1 MVDPMAYAGVFPAQ
15 SIEWVQLLLDL
26 ALKGVVIL
34 FAGRALSLL
43 LRRSSADARHLVCAL
58 TLLSLLFLSP
68 LTLALPEWR
77 LSLLPSLAPSP
88 QIATESPGRA
98 ATVDLQSFAVE
109 VPAMPVT
116 APVSAPDAKPVVSG
130 QPARNLTATDNLLPS
145 TSPVHWSY
153 LVLSIWVIGV
163 LIVLWRLATATFK
176 VWAVTREAKY
186 LIDYNWTETAK
197 RLEAQLQLEGHV
209 PLLSSEY
216 INMPMTW
223 GILRPVVLLPAESEE
238 WSAEYRRVVLLHEL
252 AHIRRRDCLTQ
263 MLAHLVCA
271 LHWFNPLVWLTARR
285 LRVEREMA
293 CDDYV
298 LGVGTRASDY
308 ASYLVNLARSI
319 ELVERPSSVAV
330 GMACSHL
337 ENRVQAIL
345 NPEIRRNGL
354 SRRFKTLSIV
364 GAFSLAMLMAALEPW
379 AGASAQQGQQGKK
392 QADRSAEMPGL
403 HQTGKLRIE
412 DQAGPIDSVK
422 EGHRR
427 LSEARLLLTTA
438 QIGGEQSNP
447 ETAVAGG
454 ERELDHVVS
463 AIADIQ
469 TKTEVETNTIRVGI
483 VRQSKEQREAQRE
496 IRRLE
501 KQAHVE
507 QRRMERLQDI
517 ALRAAQRA
525 QRGVLGRLL
534 VRNIL
539 RGQNP
544 DGGQGASQSSGLT
557 PESVIRMKMSGVT
570 PEFAESMRRAG
581 YDDLTVRD
589 LVRLRMLG
597 IDEEFIKEARAL
609 SAAKPSV
616 RDLVRMKHYGVNP
629 EYVREMKTAGYDL
642 PIESLTK
649 MRMVGVTPEY
659 IATMRKLGYDKLTA
673 DQLIKL
679 SMHGVT
685 ESYVKEMR
693 EAGFDKLTVEQLTK
707 MKMFG
712 VTPEYVKKLRAA
724 GLKNISANQLLE
736 MKMRGIDKIL
746 MKN

>member
-1 MVDPMAYAGVFPAQ
+1 MVDPMAYSGVFPAQ
-15 SIEWVQLLLDL
+15 SIEWVQLLLNL

-77 LSLLPSLAPSP
+77 LSLLPSLASSP
-88 QIATESPGRA
+88 QMATVAPGRA
-98 ATVDLQSFAVE
+98 ATVDLQSFEVE
-109 VPAMPVT
+109 GPAMPVT
-116 APVSAPDAKPVVSG
+116 APVSALDAEPVVSG
-130 QPARNLTATDNLLPS
+130 HPARNLTSTNNLLPS
-145 TSPVHWSY
+145 TSPFHWSY

-197 RLEAQLQLEGHV
+197 RLEAQLQLGGHV

-223 GILRPVVLLPAESEE
+223 GILRPVVLLPADSEG

-263 MLAHLVCA
+263 ILAHLVCA
-271 LHWFNPLVWLTARR
+271 LHWFNPLVWLTARQ

-354 SRRFKTLSIV
+354 SRRCKTVAIV
-364 GAFSLAMLMAALEPW
+364 GVLLLAMLMAALEPW
-379 AGASAQQGQQGKK
+379 ADASAQQGKK
-392 QADRSAEMPGL
+392 HADRSAEIPGL
-403 HQTGKLRIE
+403 HQTGKLPIE
-412 DQAGPIDSVK
+412 DQAEPIDSFK
-422 EGHRR
+422 EGNRR
-427 LSEARLLLTTA
+427 LPEARLFPETA
-438 QIGGEQSNP
+438 QIEGQQSNP
-447 ETAVAGG
+447 ESAIAGG
-454 ERELDHVVS
+454 QRELDHVVS
-463 AIADIQ
+463 ARADIQ
-469 TKTEVETNTIRVGI
+469 MKMEVETNTIREGI
-483 VRQSKEQREAQRE
+483 VRQAREQREAQRE

-501 KQAHVE
+501 KQARAE
-507 QRRMERLQDI
+507 QRRMERLQN
-517 ALRAAQRA
+517 RVFREAQRP
-525 QRGVLGRLL
+525 QREILGRLL
-534 VRNIL
+534 ARNIL

-544 DGGQGASQSSGLT
+544 AGGQGSTQSSGLT

-581 YDDLTVRD
+581 YDDLTIRD
-589 LVRLRMLG
+589 LVRLRMHG
-597 IDEEFIKEARAL
+597 IDEEFVKEARAL
-609 SAAKPSV
+609 SGAKPSV
-616 RDLVRMKHYGVNP
+616 RDLVRMKLHGVNP

-649 MRMVGVTPEY
+649 MRMVGVTLEY

-693 EAGFDKLTVEQLTK
+693 EAGFDKLTVEELTK
-707 MKMFG
+707 MKM
-712 VTPEYVKKLRAA
+712 
-724 GLKNISANQLLE
+724 
-736 MKMRGIDKIL
+736 
-746 MKN
+746 